1 MAKKAKAS
9 YSSMTQERK
18 NLIITKNLI
27 ARQRK
32 VGVGSIC
39 YTNNVT
45 IPIYE
50 KVNRIGAIL
59 ATVNGVSIPREKYL
73 EIVKIIDG

>member
-9 YSSMTQERK
+9 RSSIAQERK
-18 NLIITKNLI
+18 NVI
-27 ARQRK
+27 ARRRK
-32 VGVGSIC
+32 DGAGLIYYS

-50 KVNRIGAIL
+50 KVNKVGAIL
-59 ATVNGVSIPREKYL
+59 ATVNEVSIPREKYL